1 MASRSESIKERF
13 ETLDVNK
20 DGSLS
25 FEEMQQLLRQG
36 NPDMTRRQIRVLYDR
51 VDKNSD
57 ERVSFAEFVDFV
69 YNPMGAPGPYNGDY
83 TKLSTQNNAP
93 TAVIGGSTGHSS
105 SEVVDSSPGPYGG
118 DDTKLS
124 TKKSAPSATFG
135 HGPGH
140 GTMARDD
147 TSPGPYGGDYTHLS
161 TVKSASAATIGGG
174 SRSRPGMARLRAHY
188 KKNDL
193 NQDGRIDLDE
203 TKHLLLSSG
212 RLTEA
217 EVERLFRACD
227 RDHSGTIE
235 IEELY
240 DFCFT
245 GDRMSQKK
253 YTMKDAFS
261 GEGKGPGP
269 GDYDLRSRDR
279 VKGGVMTGAARR

>member
-1 MASRSESIKERF
+1 
-13 ETLDVNK
+13 
-20 DGSLS
+20 
-25 FEEMQQLLRQG
+25 MQQLLRQG
-36 NPDMTRRQIRVLYDR
+36 NPDMTRRQIKLLYDR

-69 YNPMGAPGPYNGDY
+69 YNPIGAPGPYNGDH
-83 TKLSTQNNAP
+83 TKLSSWNRAP
-93 TAVIGGSTGHSS
+93 AAVIGGSAGHCS

-140 GTMARDD
+140 GGKARVDS
-147 TSPGPYGGDYTHLS
+147 SPGPYGGDYTQLS
-161 TVKSASAATIGGG
+161 HVTSTSAATIGGS

-188 KKNDL
+188 RKNDL
-193 NQDGRIDLDE
+193 NHDGRIDLDE
-203 TKHLLLSSG
+203 TKHLLLSTG
-212 RLTEA
+212 NLTEA
-217 EVERLFRACD
+217 EVEGLFHACD

-253 YTMKDAFS
+253 HKMKDAFS
-261 GEGKGPGP
+261 GEGTGPGP

-279 VKGGVMTGAARR
+279 IKGGAMTGAARR